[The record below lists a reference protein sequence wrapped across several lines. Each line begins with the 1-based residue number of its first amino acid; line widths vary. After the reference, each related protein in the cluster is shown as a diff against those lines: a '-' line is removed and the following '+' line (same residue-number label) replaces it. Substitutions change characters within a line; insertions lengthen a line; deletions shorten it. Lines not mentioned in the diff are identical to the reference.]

1 MAFRTWGKLL
11 FTAFGVSVLAGA
23 GQLGIAYGFGI
34 VRLNGAFTDVNRWPA
49 QLAWVGWFAVT
60 AAVVGAVVTIRLAR
74 RVGLPDGA
82 GAQLA
87 ISGAAALGATV
98 VAPLCMQPARAA
110 ELSTV
115 DPVWAVGICAV
126 VGAVVGAGA
135 ASAVLLR
142 PPLGWNVA
150 LLTGAVWLIALVSVG
165 PALMSTGAL
174 RSVRL
179 GVLEPSWLDADA
191 AQRLAM
197 LILPAVA
204 LLAGAATGALA
215 RWRGHVPLVSGAAGA
230 AGPVLLAFAYLT
242 AGPGDSADRY
252 QLAPYYGAVIAVA
265 AGALGSATAALLRWP
280 LFPATGAGNAAGG
293 DDAIEPTDILRPL
306 PDSPA
311 LSSASGDGTATVD
324 LAGAAGASAL
334 AGSGTPTGA
343 DRAADRAATRATGPT
358 PAHWDWPVTPG
369 SPTPSGTRPD
379 SGFALDAP
387 AVDPVSATWPAP
399 SGRTPDE
406 PSYGDLPT
414 GRSHAPEADAA
425 GPAGAP
431 QPRARRATPESRWTA
446 DPAAPTG
453 EPGPAFLAGHRV
465 ESTEWD
471 VPADREAPAGSA
483 TGVDARDGVDRDG
496 TAGRITPAVPAGE
509 PVVDSFP
516 AAPPAV
522 PSDGPRAAK
531 PVQVPPTA
539 DPVQVPPTAD
549 PVQVPL
555 ASDPVQVPSAAGR
568 AQVPPAAVPSDGPRA
583 ADPVQVAPVADQL
596 DTPAAVGQVTPQ
608 VAVGSVAAPRAADR
622 AEQPSRTEET
632 AATTDHTATAEQS
645 HGTEE
650 AALTADPTG
659 TAEPAEATTVTPRPR
674 PKRTRKSRS
683 AGSDEPVTDTP
694 ATTSDA
700 ASTTDAG
707 PAAATTGSAAS
718 AATTGTAAPAAAATG
733 TAAAGTGQR
742 GSAKRAARAADP
754 TAAPEPAD
762 SPAARS
768 GADTAPDAAPERAH
782 DRPRLDRPGL
792 DRALDRTRLDR
803 PELDTARLG
812 EAGHDTTEL
821 DAARLD
827 PAPLDPATLDPAT
840 LDSAPLDPA
849 TLDPARLD
857 SAPLD
862 PATLDPARLDSAP
875 LDPAT
880 LDPAPLDSATLD
892 PAALD
897 PARFGP
903 TASDSARFDPAASDS
918 ARSEYPSTGS
928 TRDDVRDA
936 PVPRPGVRASSAD
949 RIPVRHTPP
958 TAGATPA
965 SAEPAPRPRHQ
976 LPDLNSAASWN
987 AFPAPRPAPAPPRA
1001 GLPFPDH
1008 GPEEEPKPVTFR
1020 WDADDSRPGT
1030 PRTASRSTDLPA
1042 AEVPGAEPRGAEPSS
1057 EVEPEPAADRS
1068 RPKRSLFRRNK
1079 ARGAEPPAESPEAEP
1094 LAAQDEEYVDW
1105 VAGLSRP
1112 LADNEPETESGRRSL
1127 RSGGRHHRD

>member
-34 VRLNGAFTDVNRWPA
+34 VRLTGAFTDVNRWPA

-60 AAVVGAVVTIRLAR
+60 AAVVGAVVGVRLAR
-74 RVGLPDGA
+74 RVGLPDGT

-87 ISGAAALGATV
+87 VSGAAALGATV

-150 LLTGAVWLIALVSVG
+150 LLTGAVWLIALVSVA
-165 PALMSTGAL
+165 PALLSTGVL

-179 GVLEPSWLDADA
+179 GVLEPSWLDAAA

-204 LLAGAATGALA
+204 LLAGAATGAVA

-230 AGPVLLAFAYLT
+230 AGPVLVAFAYLT

-280 LFPATGAGNAAGG
+280 LFPARGAGNAAGA

-324 LAGAAGASAL
+324 LAGTAGAGTLPGSA
-334 AGSGTPTGA
+334 TPAGA
-343 DRAADRAATRATGPT
+343 DRAADRAATRAATRATGPA

-369 SPTPSGTRPD
+369 TPTPSGPRPD

-387 AVDPVSATWPAP
+387 ADAPAPATWPEP

-406 PSYGDLPT
+406 PSYDDLPT
-414 GRSHAPEADAA
+414 GRAPQADTAGAADAR
-425 GPAGAP
+425 
-431 QPRARRATPESRWTA
+431 QPRDRRGTPESRWTA
-446 DPAAPTG
+446 DPTAPTG
-453 EPGPAFLAGHRV
+453 EPDPASRAGHRV
-465 ESTEWD
+465 EPAEWD
-471 VPADREAPAGSA
+471 APAGSA
-483 TGVDARDGVDRDG
+483 TGVHTRDGVDRDG
-496 TAGRITPAVPAGE
+496 AAARITPAVPTGE
-509 PVVDSFP
+509 PVAGRFP

-522 PSDGPRAAK
+522 PSDGSRA
-531 PVQVPPTA
+531 A

-549 PVQVPL
+549 PVQLPL
-555 ASDPVQVPSAAGR
+555 APDPVQVPLTPEPIE
-568 AQVPPAAVPSDGPRA
+568 VPSAAVPSDGSRA
-583 ADPVQVAPVADQL
+583 ADPVHAA
-596 DTPAAVGQVTPQ
+596 PAAGPADAPAALADAGQADGAAREAAAGEVTPH
-608 VAVGSVAAPRAADR
+608 VAVGSVAASRVTDQ
-622 AEQPSRTEET
+622 AEQRN
-632 AATTDHTATAEQS
+632 AVTTDRTATAEQTNP
-645 HGTEE
+645 TEE
-650 AALTADPTG
+650 TADAADRTA

-674 PKRTRKSRS
+674 PKRTRKSRP
-683 AGSDEPVTDTP
+683 AGSDEPVAA

-733 TAAAGTGQR
+733 SAATGTAAAGTGRR
-742 GSAKRAARAADP
+742 GSTKRAARTADP
-754 TAAPEPAD
+754 TAAPVPAD
-762 SPAARS
+762 SPASAPAARS
-768 GADTAPDAAPERAH
+768 GADTAPPADVERAL

-792 DRALDRTRLDR
+792 DRALDRNRLDR
-803 PELDTARLG
+803 PELDTARHG
-812 EAGHDTTEL
+812 EAGHDTSEP
-821 DAARLD
+821 DAARLA
-827 PAPLDPATLDPAT
+827 PAPLDPARF
-840 LDSAPLDPA
+840 DPA
-849 TLDPARLD
+849 TLDPARF
-857 SAPLD
+857 D
-862 PATLDPARLDSAP
+862 PAA
-875 LDPAT
+875 
-880 LDPAPLDSATLD
+880 LDSATLD
-892 PAALD
+892 PAALH
-897 PARFGP
+897 
-903 TASDSARFDPAASDS
+903 SARFDPAALDP
-918 ARSEYPSTGS
+918 ARSEYPSAGS
-928 TRDDVRDA
+928 TRDDVRDV
-936 PVPRPGVRASSAD
+936 PVSRPGMRPSTAD
-949 RIPVRHTPP
+949 RIPARHTPP

-965 SAEPAPRPRHQ
+965 TAEPAPRPRHQ

-1001 GLPFPDH
+1001 DLPFPNH
-1008 GPEEEPKPVTFR
+1008 GPEEEPKPVAFR
-1020 WDADDSRPGT
+1020 WDVDDSRPGT
-1030 PRTASRSTDLPA
+1030 ARTASRATDLPA

-1057 EVEPEPAADRS
+1057 EVEPSSEAEPETAADRS

>member
-60 AAVVGAVVTIRLAR
+60 AAVVGAVVTVRLAR
-74 RVGLPDGA
+74 RVGLADGT

-87 ISGAAALGATV
+87 VSGAAALGATV

-150 LLTGAVWLIALVSVG
+150 LLTGAVWLIALVSVA
-165 PALMSTGAL
+165 PALLSTGVL

-215 RWRGHVPLVSGAAGA
+215 RWRGHVPLVSGAAGV

-265 AGALGSATAALLRWP
+265 AGALGSTAATLLRWP
-280 LFPATGAGNAAGG
+280 LFPATGAGNAAGA

-311 LSSASGDGTATVD
+311 MSSASGDGTATVD
-324 LAGAAGASAL
+324 LAGAAGAGTL
-334 AGSGTPTGA
+334 PGSGTPTGA
-343 DRAADRAATRATGPT
+343 DRAAHGPAGGAADRATGPT

-369 SPTPSGTRPD
+369 TPAPSGPRPD

-387 AVDPVSATWPAP
+387 AGAPASATWPEP

-414 GRSHAPEADAA
+414 GRSRAPEADAA
-425 GPAGAP
+425 GAAGAP
-431 QPRARRATPESRWTA
+431 QPRDRRGAPESRWTA
-446 DPAAPTG
+446 DPVAPTG
-453 EPGPAFLAGHRV
+453 EPDRASLAGHQV
-465 ESTEWD
+465 EPTEWD
-471 VPADREAPAGSA
+471 SPADRNAPAGSA
-483 TGVDARDGVDRDG
+483 TGVDTRDGVDRDG
-496 TAGRITPAVPAGE
+496 TVDRVTPAVPARE
-509 PVVDSFP
+509 PVVGSFT

-522 PSDGPRAAK
+522 PSVGSRA
-531 PVQVPPTA
+531 T

-549 PVQVPL
+549 PVQAPP
-555 ASDPVQVPSAAGR
+555 ASDPIQVPSAVGR
-568 AQVPPAAVPSDGPRA
+568 VQVPPAAVPSDGPRA
-583 ADPVQVAPVADQL
+583 ADPVQVP
-596 DTPAAVGQVTPQ
+596 PAAAPSDGSRAANPVQVAPAADPAGAPAAAGEVTPQ
-608 VAVGSVAAPRAADR
+608 VAVGSVAASRVTDR
-622 AEQPSRTEET
+622 AEQPNAVTTDRTATAEQANPTEET
-632 AATTDHTATAEQS
+632 AATADSTAT
-645 HGTEE
+645 
-650 AALTADPTG
+650 
-659 TAEPAEATTVTPRPR
+659 AEATTVTPRPR
-674 PKRTRKSRS
+674 PKRTRKSRP
-683 AGSDEPVTDTP
+683 AGSDEPVTTTP
-694 ATTSDA
+694 TSDA

-707 PAAATTGSAAS
+707 PAAAPTGSADS
-718 AATTGTAAPAAAATG
+718 AATTGTAA
-733 TAAAGTGQR
+733 AGTGRR
-742 GSAKRAARAADP
+742 GSAKPATRAADP
-754 TAAPEPAD
+754 TAAAEPAD
-762 SPAARS
+762 SPASTPAARS
-768 GADTAPDAAPERAH
+768 GADTPRPAADAERA
-782 DRPRLDRPGL
+782 LDRPGL
-792 DRALDRTRLDR
+792 DRALDRDRLDR

-812 EAGHDTTEL
+812 EAGHGTTEL

-827 PAPLDPATLDPAT
+827 PAPLDPATP
-840 LDSAPLDPA
+840 
-849 TLDPARLD
+849 
-857 SAPLD
+857 
-862 PATLDPARLDSAP
+862 
-875 LDPAT
+875 
-880 LDPAPLDSATLD
+880 
-892 PAALD
+892 D
-897 PARFGP
+897 PARFDP
-903 TASDSARFDPAASDS
+903 ARFDPAALHT
-918 ARSEYPSTGS
+918 ARSEYPSAGA

-936 PVPRPGVRASSAD
+936 SAPRPGVQPSGAD
-949 RIPVRHTPP
+949 RIPARHTPP
-958 TAGATPA
+958 TVGATPA
-965 SAEPAPRPRHQ
+965 TAEPAPRPRHQ

-987 AFPAPRPAPAPPRA
+987 AFTAPRPAPAPPRA
-1001 GLPFPDH
+1001 DLPFPDH
-1008 GPEEEPKPVTFR
+1008 GPEEEPKRVTFR

-1030 PRTASRSTDLPA
+1030 PGTASPATDLPA

-1057 EVEPEPAADRS
+1057 EVEPETAADRS
-1068 RPKRSLFRRNK
+1068 RTKRSLFRRNK

-1127 RSGGRHHRD
+1127 RSSGRHHRD

>member
-60 AAVVGAVVTIRLAR
+60 AAVVGAVVTVRLAR
-74 RVGLPDGA
+74 RVGLSDGT

-87 ISGAAALGATV
+87 VSGAAALGATV

-150 LLTGAVWLIALVSVG
+150 LLTGAVWLIALVSVA
-165 PALMSTGAL
+165 PALLSTGVL

-197 LILPAVA
+197 LTLPAVA

-215 RWRGHVPLVSGAAGA
+215 RWRGHVPLVSGAAGV

-265 AGALGSATAALLRWP
+265 AGALGSAAATLLRWP
-280 LFPATGAGNAAGG
+280 LFPASDAGTAAGA

-324 LAGAAGASAL
+324 LAGAAGAGTL
-334 AGSGTPTGA
+334 AGAGTPAGA
-343 DRAADRAATRATGPT
+343 DRAADRAATRAATRATGPT

-369 SPTPSGTRPD
+369 TPTPSGPRPD
-379 SGFALDAP
+379 SGFALDDPAGAP
-387 AVDPVSATWPAP
+387 ASATWPEP

-414 GRSHAPEADAA
+414 GPSRAPQAEAA
-425 GPAGAP
+425 GAAGAP
-431 QPRARRATPESRWTA
+431 QPRDRRGTPESRWTA

-453 EPGPAFLAGHRV
+453 EPASLAGHRV
-465 ESTEWD
+465 EPTAWD
-471 VPADREAPAGSA
+471 AAADREALAEPAS
-483 TGVDARDGVDRDG
+483 GVDVGDGADWDG
-496 TAGRITPAVPAGE
+496 TASRITPAVSTGE
-509 PVVDSFP
+509 PVVGSSSAPVPSDGMRAVDPIQVPPTADP
-516 AAPPAV
+516 AQVAPPAV
-522 PSDGPRAAK
+522 PSDE
-531 PVQVPPTA
+531 
-539 DPVQVPPTAD
+539 
-549 PVQVPL
+549 
-555 ASDPVQVPSAAGR
+555 
-568 AQVPPAAVPSDGPRA
+568 PRA
-583 ADPVQVAPVADQL
+583 ADPVQVARAAGPADA
-596 DTPAAVGQVTPQ
+596 PAAAGEVTPQ
-608 VAVGSVAAPRAADR
+608 VVVGSVAVPRVADR
-622 AEQPSRTEET
+622 AEQPNRTEET
-632 AATTDHTATAEQS
+632 AATTHHTATAEQP
-645 HGTEE
+645 HDTERT
-650 AALTADPTG
+650 AVTADRTAP
-659 TAEPAEATTVTPRPR
+659 AEPAEPTTVTPRPR

-683 AGSDEPVTDTP
+683 AGSDEPVATTASSAGSDAPVAATST
-694 ATTSDA
+694 TTSDA
-700 ASTTDAG
+700 RSDDPVAATLATTGDAAPATDAG
-707 PAAATTGSAAS
+707 PAAATTAPT
-718 AATTGTAAPAAAATG
+718 AATTGSAAPAAAAG
-733 TAAAGTGQR
+733 SAAAVSGHKS
-742 GSAKRAARAADP
+742 SAKRAIRPATDP

-762 SPAARS
+762 SPAPAPAARS
-768 GADTAPDAAPERAH
+768 GADTAPADNPERAL
-782 DRPRLDRPGL
+782 DLPRLDRPGL
-792 DRALDRTRLDR
+792 DRALDRSRLDR
-803 PELDTARLG
+803 PELDTARLV
-812 EAGHDTTEL
+812 EAGHGTTEL
-821 DAARLD
+821 D
-827 PAPLDPATLDPAT
+827 PATP
-840 LDSAPLDPA
+840 
-849 TLDPARLD
+849 
-857 SAPLD
+857 
-862 PATLDPARLDSAP
+862 
-875 LDPAT
+875 
-880 LDPAPLDSATLD
+880 
-892 PAALD
+892 
-897 PARFGP
+897 
-903 TASDSARFDPAASDS
+903 DSARFDPPALDS
-918 ARSEYPSTGS
+918 TRSEYPSAGS
-928 TRDDVRDA
+928 TRDGLRDA
-936 PVPRPGVRASSAD
+936 PVRRPGVGPSDAQRSPA
-949 RIPVRHTPP
+949 RHTPP
-958 TAGATPA
+958 TAGATPV
-965 SAEPAPRPRHQ
+965 AEQAPRPRHQ

-987 AFPAPRPAPAPPRA
+987 AFTAPRPAPAPPRA

-1020 WDADDSRPGT
+1020 WDTDDSRPGT
-1030 PRTASRSTDLPA
+1030 PTTASRSTDLPA
-1042 AEVPGAEPRGAEPSS
+1042 AEVPGAEPHGAEPSS
-1057 EVEPEPAADRS
+1057 EVQPEPAADRS

-1079 ARGAEPPAESPEAEP
+1079 ARGAEPPAENSEAEP

-1127 RSGGRHHRD
+1127 RSSGRHHRD

>member
-60 AAVVGAVVTIRLAR
+60 AAVVGAVVTVRLAR
-74 RVGLPDGA
+74 RVGLSDGT

-87 ISGAAALGATV
+87 VSGAAALGATV

-150 LLTGAVWLIALVSVG
+150 LLTGAVWLIALVSVA
-165 PALMSTGAL
+165 PALLSTGVL

-215 RWRGHVPLVSGAAGA
+215 RWRGHVPLVSGAAGV

-265 AGALGSATAALLRWP
+265 AGALGSATATLLRWP
-280 LFPATGAGNAAGG
+280 LFPARDAGNAAGA

-311 LSSASGDGTATVD
+311 LSSASGEGTATVD
-324 LAGAAGASAL
+324 LAGTAGAGTL
-334 AGSGTPTGA
+334 PGSGTPTGT
-343 DRAADRAATRATGPT
+343 DRAADPAATRATGPT

-369 SPTPSGTRPD
+369 TPTPSGTRPD

-387 AVDPVSATWPAP
+387 AGDTASASWPEP
-399 SGRTPDE
+399 SGRTPE

-414 GRSHAPEADAA
+414 GRSHPPEADAA
-425 GPAGAP
+425 GAAGAP
-431 QPRARRATPESRWTA
+431 QPRDRRGTPESRWTA

-453 EPGPAFLAGHRV
+453 EPDPSSLAGHRV
-465 ESTEWD
+465 EPTEWD
-471 VPADREAPAGSA
+471 APADRDARTGSA
-483 TGVDARDGVDRDG
+483 TGVDTRDGVDRDG
-496 TAGRITPAVPAGE
+496 AAGRIAPAVPAAE
-509 PVVDSFP
+509 PVVGRFP

-522 PSDGPRAAK
+522 PSDGPRA
-531 PVQVPPTA
+531 T
-539 DPVQVPPTAD
+539 DPVQVPPTAE
-549 PVQVPL
+549 PVQVPP
-555 ASDPVQVPSAAGR
+555 AADPVQVPSATGR
-568 AQVPPAAVPSDGPRA
+568 VQVPPTAVPSGGSRT
-583 ADPVQVAPVADQL
+583 ADPVQAGPAD
-596 DTPAAVGQVTPQ
+596 DPAGAPAAVGQVTPQ
-608 VAVGSVAAPRAADR
+608 VAVRSAAAPRAADR
-622 AEQPSRTEET
+622 AEQPNRTEET
-632 AATTDHTATAEQS
+632 AATTDHTATAEQP

-650 AALTADPTG
+650 AARTADRTA

-674 PKRTRKSRS
+674 PKRTRKSRP
-683 AGSDEPVTDTP
+683 AGSDEPVAATP
-694 ATTSDA
+694 ATPSDA

-718 AATTGTAAPAAAATG
+718 AATTGSAASAATTGTAAPAATGSAAE
-733 TAAAGTGQR
+733 GTGRR
-742 GSAKRAARAADP
+742 GSAKRAARAEDP
-754 TAAPEPAD
+754 AAAPVPAD
-762 SPAARS
+762 SPASAPAARS
-768 GADTAPDAAPERAH
+768 GADSAPAADPEE
-782 DRPRLDRPGL
+782 
-792 DRALDRTRLDR
+792 ALDQ
-803 PELDTARLG
+803 
-812 EAGHDTTEL
+812 
-821 DAARLD
+821 
-827 PAPLDPATLDPAT
+827 
-840 LDSAPLDPA
+840 
-849 TLDPARLD
+849 
-857 SAPLD
+857 
-862 PATLDPARLDSAP
+862 
-875 LDPAT
+875 
-880 LDPAPLDSATLD
+880 
-892 PAALD
+892 AALD
-897 PARFGP
+897 PAPFGP
-903 TASDSARFDPAASDS
+903 TASDSARFDPATLDPV
-918 ARSEYPSTGS
+918 RSEYPSVGS

-936 PVPRPGVRASSAD
+936 PVPRPGNRASGAD
-949 RIPVRHTPP
+949 RIPMRHTPP

-965 SAEPAPRPRHQ
+965 TEPAPRPRHQ

-987 AFPAPRPAPAPPRA
+987 AFTAPRPAPAPPRA

-1020 WDADDSRPGT
+1020 WDADDARPGT
-1030 PRTASRSTDLPA
+1030 PGTASRATDLPA
-1042 AEVPGAEPRGAEPSS
+1042 AEVPGAEPRGAEPRGAEPLS
-1057 EVEPEPAADRS
+1057 EVEPEPATDRS

-1079 ARGAEPPAESPEAEP
+1079 ARGAEPPAESPETEP

-1127 RSGGRHHRD
+1127 RSSGRHHRD